1 MLRTLLIVLL
11 AFGCTKSSLEP
22 IPPPPPPELDNLL
35 TIKGE
40 VCSEPP
46 DIAPFPVKI
55 LFAIDQ
61 SASLQCT
68 DPENRRFVALN
79 RVFNQLSSL
88 PNAFFGFLGFASWS
102 RKQTFTR
109 DMSKL
114 SMFLDANQGGGPATD
129 YQGALASILQMLEQD
144 MIDSGPAQRARSR
157 YVVVFISDGVPE
169 PRCRQ
174 GCEDDRNTCS
184 DGIDNDGDGLIDGMA
199 AMDMAQMSRAYPH
212 DHGRRENLRGTQT
225 RAESRQ

>member
-1 MLRTLLIVLL
+1 MLRTLLTVLL
-11 AFGCTKSSLEP
+11 ILGCTKSSLEP

-35 TIKGE
+35 TIRGE

-88 PNAFFGFLGFASWS
+88 PNAFFWLFGLRIMVAQADVYARHVKAVHVS
-102 RKQTFTR
+102 RCKPR
-109 DMSKL
+109 WRAGNRL
-114 SMFLDANQGGGPATD
+114 SG
-129 YQGALASILQMLEQD
+129 
-144 MIDSGPAQRARSR
+144 RARQHPPNAGAGYDRLRPCAAST
-157 YVVVFISDGVPE
+157 VTLC
-169 PRCRQ
+169 CRV
-174 GCEDDRNTCS
+174 
-184 DGIDNDGDGLIDGMA
+184 
-199 AMDMAQMSRAYPH
+199 H
-212 DHGRRENLRGTQT
+212 
-225 RAESRQ
+225 